1 MMLSVQFIL
10 LSVISLAL
18 AGRNNYTEKIFQM
31 HNEYRKQ
38 ILECKV
44 DGQPSA
50 KRMPPLIWDEKLAR
64 NAEAVTKYCAVM
76 DTIRRFNSYRRN
88 IGIGGTVEI
97 VVQKWFGEHIWYNFK
112 DHKCSEMHQCKQ
124 YLQMVFE
131 NTTHIGCGVT
141 KCPNRRENTTS
152 LLVVCNYGPGA
163 TFHVRPYE
171 ANNVN
176 EVCSVKGTTGAVH
189 LKHGQ

>member
-1 MMLSVQFIL
+1 MLSMQFIL
-10 LSVISLAL
+10 LSIFSLAL

-64 NAEAVTKYCAVM
+64 HAEAVSKYCVI
-76 DTIRRFNSYRRN
+76 TKQSRRFYTYRRN
-88 IGIGGTVEI
+88 TGIGGTVEI
-97 VVQKWFGEHIWYNFK
+97 VVEKWFREHIWYNFK
-112 DHKCSEMHQCKQ
+112 DHQCNHQCTH
-124 YLQMVFE
+124 YWQMVFE

-141 KCPNRRENTTS
+141 KCPYSKENTS
-152 LLVVCNYGPGA
+152 YLLVVCNYSPGA

-171 ANNVN
+171 ANNIN